1 MIGRREFIAGL
12 GSVAAWPIVARAQ
25 QRGIPVIGYLFTG
38 REPRSEQSF
47 VAAFRGGLRETG
59 FVEGRNVSIEY
70 RFANNNLGLLSE
82 FVADLVRRDVNVIV
96 ATSTAAVLPAKAAT
110 NRIPIIFLS
119 GGDPVEYGL
128 VASFKQPGGN
138 LTGISSL
145 SNDLG
150 GKRLGL
156 LHDVLPTA
164 SRFAALVNPTAPVFE
179 SQVREL
185 RAAAAV
191 IEGSMEVVT
200 ASNDQEINDAFV
212 SFTSKRIDALLIPP
226 QRLFADRIVQLV
238 TLAAHYH
245 LPVMY
250 ADRGFAE
257 AGGLMSYGTNL
268 RDQHWQVGVY
278 AGRVL
283 KGESP
288 SDLPVMRAVKFEFV
302 VNLKTAKTL
311 GLSIPE
317 TLLATADEVIQ

>member
-1 MIGRREFIAGL
+1 MLRREFIAGL
-12 GSVAAWPIVARAQ
+12 GSAAAWPVVARAQ

-128 VASFKQPGGN
+128 IASFKQPGGN

-156 LHDVLPTA
+156 LHDALPTA

-212 SFTSKRIDALLIPP
+212 SFTAKHIDALLIPP

-268 RDQHWQVGVY
+268 RDQHRQIGVY